1 MVIYGFKQAAI
12 GNEVSFIV
20 PTIAFA
26 DRRDGNAL
34 LLALLRFLGKSSTC
48 FEVASDQW
56 KCGIPASMSGS
67 GHVLCLDHRLWRGCV
82 LLKRLSALFV
92 MKSPEVL
99 PFWNSFG
106 DVQ

>member
-1 MVIYGFKQAAI
+1 MVIYGFKQTAI

-26 DRRDGNAL
+26 DRQDGNAL

-56 KCGIPASMSGS
+56 KCGVPASMSGVDMS
-67 GHVLCLDHRLWRGCV
+67 RAFHHRLWCGCV
-82 LLKRLSALFV
+82 ILKKLQHCS
-92 MKSPEVL
+92 
-99 PFWNSFG
+99 
-106 DVQ
+106 

>member
-1 MVIYGFKQAAI
+1 MVSNKQQLGMRLHLLCLHITLA
-12 GNEVSFIV
+12 NEMRW
-20 PTIAFA
+20 
-26 DRRDGNAL
+26 DAL

-56 KCGIPASMSGS
+56 KRGIPASMSGS
-67 GHVLCLDHRLWRGCV
+67 GHVLCLCHRLWCGCV

>member
-1 MVIYGFKQAAI
+1 MVSNKQRLGMRFHLLCLHI
-12 GNEVSFIV
+12 
-20 PTIAFA
+20 TFA
-26 DRRDGNAL
+26 DEMRRDAL
-34 LLALLRFLGKSSTC
+34 LLALLRFLGNSTC
-48 FEVASDQW
+48 FEVAFDQW

-67 GHVLCLDHRLWRGCV
+67 GHVLCLDHRMWCGCV